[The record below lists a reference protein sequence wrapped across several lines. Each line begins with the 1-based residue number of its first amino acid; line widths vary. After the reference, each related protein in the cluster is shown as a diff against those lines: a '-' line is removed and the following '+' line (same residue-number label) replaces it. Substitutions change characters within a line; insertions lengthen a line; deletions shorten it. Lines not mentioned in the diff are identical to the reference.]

1 MRSMQV
7 GVVLPQMEDPLSG
20 EAPSWETIRGMA
32 RRAEELGFD
41 TVWVADELLWSFD
54 AGPRG
59 WWEGVALAGAVA
71 ASTSR
76 IGVGTWVLSALHRN
90 PALTAKVVETLDEIS
105 DGRLLFGLGSGHAR
119 AQGEAFG
126 LPLDHTI
133 GRYEEALRLIV
144 PLLRDGRVDFAG
156 EYHRAVKLEHR
167 PHGPR
172 AGRIPIML
180 GGHQPRTMALA
191 VRYADIWSDFARE
204 SSLPEAFE
212 PTLRQ
217 LDAICAEQGRDPAS
231 LGRSIGVIVEPL
243 DQHDA
248 EAIGFGVP
256 ITGSAEE
263 IAAAL
268 RRLGEMGV
276 TRVELVL
283 VPPTPAALDAVA
295 PVLAL
300 LDAHGP

>member
-1 MRSMQV
+1 MQV

-41 TVWVADELLWSFD
+41 TVWVADELLWDFD
-54 AGPRG
+54 SSPRG

-71 ASTSR
+71 AGTSR

-105 DGRLLFGLGSGHAR
+105 GGRLLFGLGSGHAR

-126 LPLDHTI
+126 FPLDHTV
-133 GRYEEALRLIV
+133 GRYEEALKIVV
-144 PLLRDGRVDFAG
+144 PLLREGRADFVG

-212 PTLRQ
+212 ATLRQ
-217 LDAICAEQGRDPAS
+217 LDAICVEQGRDPAG

-256 ITGSAEE
+256 ITGSSEE
-263 IAAAL
+263 IAAAR

-276 TRVELVL
+276 TRVELVF
-283 VPPTPAALDAVA
+283 VPPTPAALEAIA

-300 LDAHGP
+300 LDG

>member
-1 MRSMQV
+1 MARSMQV
-7 GVVLPQMEDPLSG
+7 GMVLPQLEDPHSG
-20 EAPSWETIRGMA
+20 MAPSWETIREMA

-41 TVWVADELLWSFD
+41 TVWVADEMLWAFD
-54 AGPRG
+54 KGPRG

-76 IGVGTWVLSALHRN
+76 IVVGTWVLSALHRN
-90 PALTAKVVETLDEIS
+90 PALTANVVETLDEIS
-105 DGRLLFGLGSGHAR
+105 NGRFLFGFGSGHAG

-126 LPLDHTI
+126 YPSDHLV
-133 GRYEEALRLIV
+133 GRYEEALQIIV
-144 PLLRDGRVDFAG
+144 PLLREGRVDFTG
-156 EYHRAVKLEHR
+156 DYHRAVSLEHR

-172 AGRIPIML
+172 RGRIPIML
-180 GGHQPRTMALA
+180 GGHQPRTMGLA

-212 PTLRQ
+212 PVIHQ
-217 LDAICAEQGRDPAS
+217 LNAICAEQARDPAS

-248 EAIGFGVP
+248 EEIGFGVP
-256 ITGSAEE
+256 ITGSAAE
-263 IAAAL
+263 IATQL
-268 RRLGEMGV
+268 QGLGEMGV

-283 VPPTPAALDAVA
+283 VPSTLAALEAVA
-295 PVLAL
+295 PVLGL
-300 LDAHGP
+300 LDG

>member
-1 MRSMQV
+1 MT
-7 GVVLPQMEDPLSG
+7 P
-20 EAPSWETIRGMA
+20 
-32 RRAEELGFD
+32 
-41 TVWVADELLWSFD
+41 VWVADELLWNFD

-90 PALTAKVVETLDEIS
+90 PALTANVVETLDEIS
-105 DGRLLFGLGSGHAR
+105 GGRLLFGLGSGHAR

-126 LPLDHTI
+126 
-133 GRYEEALRLIV
+133 
-144 PLLRDGRVDFAG
+144 F
-156 EYHRAVKLEHR
+156 
-167 PHGPR
+167 
-172 AGRIPIML
+172 
-180 GGHQPRTMALA
+180 
-191 VRYADIWSDFARE
+191 
-204 SSLPEAFE
+204 
-212 PTLRQ
+212 
-217 LDAICAEQGRDPAS
+217 
-231 LGRSIGVIVEPL
+231 PL

-256 ITGSAEE
+256 ITGPAEE
-263 IAAAL
+263 IASAL

-283 VPPTPAALDAVA
+283 VPPTPAGLEAVA